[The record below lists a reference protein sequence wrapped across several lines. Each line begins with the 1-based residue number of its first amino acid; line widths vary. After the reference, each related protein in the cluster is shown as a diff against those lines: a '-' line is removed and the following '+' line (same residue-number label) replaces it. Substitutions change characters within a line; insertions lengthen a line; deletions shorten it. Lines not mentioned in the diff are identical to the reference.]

1 MTTISAAKTALQ
13 QWMKD
18 ERITGSP
25 ASLTVAQLG
34 QAQQATKVPVAD
46 LIAAAEQLVL
56 ESARVTE
63 QAGVAFAPTKE
74 ASVGA
79 AANFGGRHNPALT
92 AMTFRTPV
100 SASETSMAAIHREA
114 MKAVLNQ
121 VLADGK
127 ISFSTSYSDE
137 YDKLRGAGQ
146 ALFAI
151 SDKPQADLA
160 WVKGVIEKL
169 DGDPGRTH
177 LLLDAMSRAANAR
190 VQDLALRPPATT
202 PEAAA
207 MRALLESV
215 AADGKISFS
224 TSYADE
230 HDKINSAGQALF
242 KATTTPHE
250 DLRWIRAVLK
260 ELEGVPKTEVML
272 KAFEHAAEA
281 RAADLA
287 NRPLTMNP
295 TREAIARLLGEVLAD
310 GKISFSTS
318 YSDEYDKL
326 KSTGSQLLSSSAEP
340 HADLNWLAAV
350 LGKLDSDPGRTS
362 QMLDAFRRTA
372 DARAALL
379 AG

>member
-34 QAQQATKVPVAD
+34 KAQQATKVPVAD
-46 LIAAAEQLVL
+46 LIVAAEQLVL
-56 ESARVTE
+56 ESARVAE
-63 QAGVAFAPTKE
+63 QAGVAFAQTTE
-74 ASVGA
+74 ASMGA

-92 AMTFRTPV
+92 AMAYRTSV
-100 SASETSMAAIHREA
+100 SSSETAKAASHREA

-127 ISFSTSYSDE
+127 ISSSASYTDE
-137 YDKLRGAGQ
+137 YDKLSGAGQ

-169 DGDPGRTH
+169 AGDPGRTRV
-177 LLLDAMSRAANAR
+177 LLQEMSRAASAR
-190 VQDLALRPPATT
+190 EQDLALRPPATT

-207 MRALLESV
+207 MRVLLENV
-215 AADGKISFS
+215 AADGKISVS
-224 TSYADE
+224 ASYTDE
-230 HDKINSAGQALF
+230 HDRIATAGQALF
-242 KATTTPHE
+242 KVTTSPHE

-260 ELEGVPKTEVML
+260 ELEGAPKTETML
-272 KAFEHAAEA
+272 KAFERAADA

-287 NRPLTMNP
+287 SRPLTMNP

-310 GKISFSTS
+310 GKISSNPS
-318 YSDEYDKL
+318 YTDEYDKL
-326 KSTGSQLLSSSAEP
+326 SSAGSQLLSSSTEP

-350 LGKLDSDPGRTS
+350 VDKLEGDPGRTS
-362 QMLDAFRRTA
+362 HLLDAFRRTA